1 MINPQE
7 RRDNMKKS
15 GKTPKNVKKKE
26 VKKEAEAQPQVING
40 QTDGKDLSKEA
51 EKGKEKVPKAS
62 KPKTSS
68 LKRKFPQNIESFI
81 RENTKKGKA
90 PKDLIPT
97 VAKMFEEIKPLEEK
111 ASKKKAM
118 WAIWQ
123 VRHDMGV
130 TRKSK

>member
-1 MINPQE
+1 
-7 RRDNMKKS
+7 MKNN
-15 GKTPKNVKKKE
+15 GKAPKNVKKKE
-26 VKKEAEAQPQVING
+26 VKKEAQPQVIND
-40 QTDGKDLSKEA
+40 QADGKDLSKEA
-51 EKGKEKVPKAS
+51 EKGKQKAS
-62 KPKTSS
+62 KPKT
-68 LKRKFPQNIESFI
+68 RKWKLPQNIESFI
-81 RENTKKGKA
+81 RKNTEKGKA

-97 VAKMFEEIKPLEEK
+97 VAKMFEEVKPLEEK